1 MFEKLVRIRKFLKII
16 IFDLINDFLSEKLFT

>member
-16 IFDLINDFLSEKLFT
+16 IFDLINDFLSEKLFS

>member
-16 IFDLINDFLSEKLFT
+16 IFDLINDFLSEKLFI

>member
-16 IFDLINDFLSEKLFT
+16 IFDLINDFLNEKLFI